1 MTPTAIARALTL
13 PRLEIGVFVATK
25 WYSAEDKAKFG
36 NHLLRFIAA
45 GYPRHLLTKAFYLTL
60 ANHFGHIAH
69 YSEHGFWDYY
79 FTDERG
85 KAEFLEDTLRYVVC
99 GDPAYTFSDIE
110 IAVQRRIYKSGILDW
125 QKRAGQGETEAIE
138 RALLKKLQAKYEPRA
153 ALPDASRPSEALS
166 IPTVQADLF
175 G

>member
-1 MTPTAIARALTL
+1 MAQGA
-13 PRLEIGVFVATK
+13 PRRLF
-25 WYSAEDKAKFG
+25 
-36 NHLLRFIAA
+36 
-45 GYPRHLLTKAFYLTL
+45 TKAFYRLL

-85 KAEFLEDTLRYVVC
+85 KAEFLEVTVPYVAC
-99 GDPAYTFSDIE
+99 DDPAYTFSDVE
-110 IAVQRRIYKSGILDW
+110 TTVQRRIHESGILDW
-125 QKRAGQGETEAIE
+125 QKRAGQGEIEAIE

-153 ALPDASRPSEALS
+153 ALPDASHPSEAPC
-166 IPTVQADLF
+166 IPTVQTDLF